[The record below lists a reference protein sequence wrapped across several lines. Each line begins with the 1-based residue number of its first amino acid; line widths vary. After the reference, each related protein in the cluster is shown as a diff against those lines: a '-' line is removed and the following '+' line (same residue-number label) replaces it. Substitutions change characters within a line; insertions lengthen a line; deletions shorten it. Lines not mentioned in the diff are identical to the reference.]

1 MGNPDVM
8 QNRAAMAV
16 GESGDDHLERLDP
29 AIADGTLLASEHLL
43 RYHWGAEIVAGKGVL
58 DAGCGTGYG
67 ADVML
72 KAGAAKVV
80 GVDVAEEAISR
91 SRQLAKDAEFV
102 VADVRSLPFPDRAF
116 DIVTCFEVIEHVEG
130 AQEVL
135 AELKRVLTS
144 DGVLLISSPNRDAY
158 TSGNPH
164 HVREYAPEELREG
177 VMNLFPNVVLYRQDS
192 LLASTITD
200 AQEPSRSDLDGELE
214 LAAHFGTELKPGA
227 QPYFLIAASEGALPT
242 FRDRAAFGDLFEVK
256 WWEEQQVRLADELS
270 DAQARLAK
278 LEFELDRVRA
288 EAEHDLAEAEHDL
301 ELAHTRA
308 RDAEAALLDLESQR
322 AAELEAV
329 REAEA
334 EVEAANAAVREAHE
348 TIQAMHRT
356 NVWRLGAA
364 WWRLRDRLLR
374 RG

>member
-8 QNRAAMAV
+8 QNRVAMAV
-16 GESGDDHLERLDP
+16 AESGDDHLERFDP
-29 AIADGTLLASEHLL
+29 AIADGTLMASEHLV
-43 RYHWGAEIVAGKGVL
+43 RYQWGAEIVAGKSVL
-58 DAGCGTGYG
+58 DAGSGTGYG
-67 ADVML
+67 AALML
-72 KAGAAKVV
+72 KAGAERVV
-80 GVDVAEEAISR
+80 GVDAAEAAVSR

-177 VMNLFPNVVLYRQDS
+177 VMHLFPNVVLYRQDS

-200 AQEPSRSDLDGELE
+200 AQEPSRSDLDSELE
-214 LAAHFGTELKPGA
+214 LAAHFGAELKPGA
-227 QPYFLIAASEGALPT
+227 QPYFLIAASERALPT
-242 FRDRAAFGDLFEVK
+242 FRDRTAFGDLFEVK
-256 WWEEQQVRLADELS
+256 WWEEQQVRLADELA

-278 LEFELDRVRA
+278 LKFELDRVRA
-288 EAEHDLAEAEHDL
+288 EAEHDL
-301 ELAHTRA
+301 ELARTRA

-322 AAELEAV
+322 AAELETV
-329 REAEA
+329 RQAEA
-334 EVEAANAAVREAHE
+334 EVEAANAAFREAHE
-348 TIQAMHRT
+348 NIQAMHRT
-356 NVWRLGAA
+356 RVWRLGVA
-364 WWRLRDRLLR
+364 WWGVRDRLFR